1 MRPSKLEIPNSVLD
15 NLLGAQMA
23 DDPSLDFGEFPQPF
37 CSQQVVSF
45 QPSVT
50 TSGSGGMPVYLDC
63 SSGMDSN
70 TVMLSTTPSVVVST
84 TSSNTVA
91 DPGQNLKYGGPLA
104 ADWSRLELDVLKD
117 GLQKYGNEQGIM
129 KYIKIAASLPSKT
142 VRDVAMKCQ
151 WLGKRENSRRRK
163 SEDHH
168 TGRKMKERKAK
179 MAEPSLWGT
188 NHPVQTDTRVPSFVS
203 HNAIQNNQILTGAT
217 EIDRAMQQLLVQNDR
232 LLDQIEANM
241 LACQPQNNIELFHRT
256 RRNINGLLQTMNQM
270 PGIMSKMPPLPVS
283 VNENLAS
290 FVLPGLTVPQ
300 FLGGSQ
306 LKEEP
311 RG

>member
-1 MRPSKLEIPNSVLD
+1 
-15 NLLGAQMA
+15 MA

-168 TGRKMKERKAK
+168 TGRKMKERK
-179 MAEPSLWGT
+179 
-188 NHPVQTDTRVPSFVS
+188 
-203 HNAIQNNQILTGAT
+203 
-217 EIDRAMQQLLVQNDR
+217 
-232 LLDQIEANM
+232 
-241 LACQPQNNIELFHRT
+241 PQNNIELFHRT

-311 RG
+311 RGW

>member
-1 MRPSKLEIPNSVLD
+1 VRPSKLEIPNSVLD

-117 GLQKYGNEQGIM
+117 GLQK
-129 KYIKIAASLPSKT
+129 
-142 VRDVAMKCQ
+142 
-151 WLGKRENSRRRK
+151 
-163 SEDHH
+163 
-168 TGRKMKERKAK
+168 
-179 MAEPSLWGT
+179 
-188 NHPVQTDTRVPSFVS
+188 
-203 HNAIQNNQILTGAT
+203 
-217 EIDRAMQQLLVQNDR
+217 
-232 LLDQIEANM
+232 
-241 LACQPQNNIELFHRT
+241 
-256 RRNINGLLQTMNQM
+256 
-270 PGIMSKMPPLPVS
+270 
-283 VNENLAS
+283 
-290 FVLPGLTVPQ
+290 
-300 FLGGSQ
+300 
-306 LKEEP
+306 
-311 RG
+311 